1 MGGEHINEP
10 QCWSST
16 AADICLCSEEGGPAY
31 FSLTGTPCL
40 AVVEDPA
47 VADLTVTVGT
57 IDEIK
62 SIYESLCVNGWE
74 TG

>member
-1 MGGEHINEP
+1 MNEP

-16 AADICLCSEEGGPAY
+16 AADICLRSEEGGRA
-31 FSLTGTPCL
+31 FFWLVGTSCL

-62 SIYESLCVNGWE
+62 SIYDNLCIDGWE
-74 TG
+74 AG